1 MKDSDKKPS
10 VEELTRQI
18 ARLQAELQ
26 AFQDQ
31 ASKGRRGRRRSQ
43 GLQAE
48 VQTLQGQTK
57 ATAHIKGGVKVNKGD
72 AVVGTKI
79 DTINIRRGIYE
90 GEAPRSPAEA
100 RSIYLS
106 VIADRCGDIPLTG
119 LDREADDAGSRY
131 RPLGLERVYID
142 LDTEIKVSTKA
153 VEKALAARQQVQ
165 AMPLFREDQADDMR
179 PLSALE
185 AAALQRRLVLTGA
198 PGSGKTTFVN
208 RLCLALARAE
218 WKDLERWPKRERRRL
233 PVLVILRDFAQWIAS
248 RPTPPEPCAA
258 LLWEFIEHDLK
269 RRKLDFAGEWVQQAL
284 EQGQAQVFLD
294 GLDEV
299 PPALR
304 STVLPTIVE
313 FARRYENAWLLI
325 TCRVASY
332 QQVEWRLP
340 EERFPKFELAPFDS
354 NKIQHFV
361 TAWYDEMAER
371 WKEPRE
377 RTRELAAKLNEALH
391 RSDLARLAPNPLLLT
406 VMALVHTHDKVLPDH
421 RAVLYERIVEL
432 LLWRWEGRKQDRGEE
447 PELLARLRQAGCSPV
462 DLLRELRRIAFEAHA
477 QVKDSDNPE
486 QVAGIADAVLWKELS
501 RLHPDKEQNLNWARG
516 LVEHIRQ
523 RAGLLV
529 EREPGVFTFPHRTFQ
544 EYLAGVHLAVE
555 LDFIAEA
562 MKLAERGAF
571 WREVIL
577 LAVGYLVHSV
587 GKHAQ
592 PLVLLDRL
600 CPAKQPVNAA
610 GWRKVELAGEVL
622 LEIGPNRV
630 ERQEQGE
637 SLLERVRKRLTA
649 LMERGLLDPAERAQA
664 GEVLGTL
671 GDPRFDARRLYL
683 PYRYRDKEE
692 ANWGFVEIPAGPFWM
707 GSEQG
712 DSEANDDEFGNHKP
726 LEITYPYWI
735 ARYPITVA
743 QFGCFVEDGGYTQ
756 ERWWR
761 TRAAKEWLREN
772 QPTAPR
778 EWDSQRFHPTR
789 PVVNITWFEAMAY
802 CAWLDA
808 QLRQLNNAFVPEG
821 YEVRLPTEAEWEKAA
836 RGGERLRYPWGSEN
850 WDKQRANIDK
860 SGFGHPTPVGM
871 YPKGATK
878 SGLHDMS
885 GNVLE
890 WTLSQG
896 GNYPY
901 DLKRNQRL
909 GLEWRVLRGG
919 SWFFH
924 SRWVRCASRPELPAD
939 AWGPNR
945 GVRVVVSLANS
956 EC

>member
-1 MKDSDKKPS
+1 MDDSDKKPS
-10 VEELTRQI
+10 VEEELKRQI

-26 AFQDQ
+26 A
-31 ASKGRRGRRRSQ
+31 
-43 GLQAE
+43 
-48 VQTLQGQTK
+48 LQGQTNT
-57 ATAHIKGGVKVNKGD
+57 TAHIEGGVKIDKGD
-72 AVVGTKI
+72 AVIGAKI
-79 DTINIRRGIYE
+79 GTINIRYGIYE

-142 LDTEIKVSTKA
+142 LDTQMSVSAKA
-153 VEKALAARQQVQ
+153 VEKALATRQAQ
-165 AMPLFREDQADDMR
+165 ATPLFREEQADDR
-179 PLSALE
+179 RLLSALE
-185 AAALQRRLVLTGA
+185 ATALQRRLVLTGA

-208 RLCLALARAE
+208 RLCLALAQAE

-233 PVLVILRDFAQWIAS
+233 PVLVILRDLAQWIAS
-248 RPTPPEPCAA
+248 RPTPPEPCAE

-269 RRKLDFAGEWVQQAL
+269 RRKLDFAGKLVEQAL

-294 GLDEV
+294 GLDEA
-299 PPALR
+299 PPSLR
-304 STVLPTIVE
+304 PTVLSTIDE
-313 FARRYENAWLLI
+313 FARRYENAWLLV

-332 QQVEWRLP
+332 QQAEWRLP

-354 NKIQHFV
+354 DKIQHFV

-486 QVAGIADAVLWKELS
+486 QVAGIADAVLWKELA

-562 MKLAERGAF
+562 MKLAESGAF
-571 WREVIL
+571 WQEVIL

-592 PLVLLDRL
+592 PLVLLDQL
-600 CPAKQPVNAA
+600 CP
-610 GWRKVELAGEVL
+610 
-622 LEIGPNRV
+622 PNN
-630 ERQEQGE
+630 
-637 SLLERVRKRLTA
+637 
-649 LMERGLLDPAERAQA
+649 PP
-664 GEVLGTL
+664 TL
-671 GDPRFDARRLYL
+671 
-683 PYRYRDKEE
+683 
-692 ANWGFVEIPAGPFWM
+692 PAG
-707 GSEQG
+707 
-712 DSEANDDEFGNHKP
+712 
-726 LEITYPYWI
+726 
-735 ARYPITVA
+735 
-743 QFGCFVEDGGYTQ
+743 
-756 ERWWR
+756 
-761 TRAAKEWLREN
+761 AKWN
-772 QPTAPR
+772 
-778 EWDSQRFHPTR
+778 
-789 PVVNITWFEAMAY
+789 
-802 CAWLDA
+802 
-808 QLRQLNNAFVPEG
+808 
-821 YEVRLPTEAEWEKAA
+821 
-836 RGGERLRYPWGSEN
+836 
-850 WDKQRANIDK
+850 
-860 SGFGHPTPVGM
+860 
-871 YPKGATK
+871 
-878 SGLHDMS
+878 
-885 GNVLE
+885 
-890 WTLSQG
+890 
-896 GNYPY
+896 
-901 DLKRNQRL
+901 
-909 GLEWRVLRGG
+909 
-919 SWFFH
+919 
-924 SRWVRCASRPELPAD
+924 
-939 AWGPNR
+939 
-945 GVRVVVSLANS
+945 
-956 EC
+956 